1 MAIGSTRAGFLR
13 LALYMAW
20 TFLCIPVQAA
30 LVSLNLPGQARF
42 PRFYHRVCCRLMLA
56 LDVDVVGQPSVD
68 RPTLFVSNHSSYL
81 DIPVLGSVIPCSF
94 VAKSEV
100 GLWPLFG
107 LLAKLQRT
115 VFVNRANKREAGKQ
129 RDDMAGRL
137 IAGDSLVLFPEG
149 TSSDGNR
156 VLPFKTAL
164 FAVANTQV
172 EGRAVAV
179 QPVSVVCTHLDNL
192 PLGHDLRPLY
202 AWYGDMELPPHLWQ
216 MIGAGRLRIRVEF
229 HPVVSLEDFSS
240 RKALADHCW
249 QVVAAGVDRAVA
261 GRWSRPVPVARPAAP
276 AGIGPEAA
284 TGAARGM
291 A

>member
-56 LDVDVVGQPSVD
+56 LDVDVVGEPSVG

-81 DIPVLGSVIPCSF
+81 DIPVLGSLVNCSF

-137 IAGDSLVLFPEG
+137 IGGQPG
-149 TSSDGNR
+149 
-156 VLPFKTAL
+156 
-164 FAVANTQV
+164 AVPRGHQQRRQPRPAIQDRPV
-172 EGRAVAV
+172 RRGQHPGGR
-179 QPVSVVCTHLDNL
+179 
-192 PLGHDLRPLY
+192 
-202 AWYGDMELPPHLWQ
+202 PP
-216 MIGAGRLRIRVEF
+216 GGG
-229 HPVVSLEDFSS
+229 
-240 RKALADHCW
+240 
-249 QVVAAGVDRAVA
+249 AAGQRDLHPP
-261 GRWSRPVPVARPAAP
+261 GRPAA
-276 AGIGPEAA
+276 GS
-284 TGAARGM
+284 
-291 A
+291 

>member
-1 MAIGSTRAGFLR
+1 MAIGSPRAGSLR
-13 LALYMAW
+13 LALYLAW

-56 LDVDVVGQPSVD
+56 LDVDVVGERSVG

-81 DIPVLGSVIPCSF
+81 DIPVLGSVLDCSF

-100 GLWPLFG
+100 GMWPLFG

-115 VFVNRANKREAGKQ
+115 VFVNRANRREAGKQ

-137 IAGDSLVLFPEG
+137 VAGDSLVLFPEG

-172 EGRAVAV
+172 NGHPVAV
-179 QPVSVVCTHLDNL
+179 QPVSVVCTHLDGL
-192 PLGHDLRPLY
+192 PLGHELRPLY

-240 RKALADHCW
+240 RKALADHCF
-249 QVVAAGVDRAVA
+249 QVVAAGVDRAVS
-261 GRWSRPVPVARPAAP
+261 GRWSRPLRPARPVGGP
-276 AGIGPEAA
+276 AVGVLPGA
-284 TGAARGM
+284 TAGTA
-291 A
+291 